1 MRSILITD
9 ISVSPVAYCCCAAPG
24 PVVPVERETDEIGS
38 IGAIVDS
45 VSIWSLCQQRVYLL
59 PRSLVRPIISCTSMV
74 TGVLDVLSSPQRRM
88 FTAPCLLQKMPHPLQ
103 SPSST
108 YHSPLPNANVG
119 VYDAQSSARLPLR
132 HSRRFVLLEQARN
145 RQQANRQKGGR
156 MVQVSPITVRQLGL
170 RGYRLPSPRGSG

>member
-1 MRSILITD
+1 MRSILITH
-9 ISVSPVAYCCCAAPG
+9 ISVSLVAYCCCAAPG
-24 PVVPVERETDEIGS
+24 PVVPVERETDEISS

-45 VSIWSLCQQRVYLL
+45 VSVWSLCQQRVYLL
-59 PRSLVRPIISCTSMV
+59 PRTPVRPIISCTSMV

-88 FTAPCLLQKMPHPLQ
+88 FTALCSLQKMPHPLQ

-108 YHSPLPNANVG
+108 DHTPLPNANVG

-156 MVQVSPITVRQLGL
+156 MVQVSLKRVHQLGP
-170 RGYRLPSPRGSG
+170 RRRRLPSPCRSG